1 MNKSTI
7 RQRQKTRYRQSKT
20 VYKERME
27 DDIRLQLGIVTD
39 WLYRQDLALSPEA
52 QILYSY
58 IAFASLSK
66 YHKRKVAIGVDELPF
81 KSRRLY
87 KYRDE
92 LVALGYIGWHSTK
105 VHSVFWLLEPNYT
118 LKSFKYKG
126 DEVKSEVEI
135 DTIADEVI
143 NF

>member
-7 RQRQKTRYRQSKT
+7 RQRQKIRYRQSKT

-39 WLYRQDLALSPEA
+39 WLYRQDLASSPEA

-66 YHKRKVAIGVDELPF
+66 YQKEKL
-81 KSRRLY
+81 
-87 KYRDE
+87 
-92 LVALGYIGWHSTK
+92 
-105 VHSVFWLLEPNYT
+105 LLE
-118 LKSFKYKG
+118 
-126 DEVKSEVEI
+126 
-135 DTIADEVI
+135 
-143 NF
+143 